1 MRFRCYYALL
11 FVMTLGL
18 LSSCVSRKKIVYFQ
32 DIEKLAQNSSIAKP
46 SLTIKPNDL
55 LGIAVS
61 AATLEAA
68 RPFNVITEAR
78 PTTEGTGMTTAN
90 NTQQLSY
97 LVDSEGNINF
107 PELGT
112 IAVLGLTPKELRE
125 QLTERLTAYIK
136 DPIVTIRLL
145 NFSIS
150 VLGEVERPG
159 TYSISDEK
167 ISITEALG
175 MAGDLTIYGRR
186 DNVLVIRENG
196 DTKSY
201 AYLDFRS
208 SDLMDSEYYYLKQ
221 NDVIYVEPNNAQ
233 RQSAAFNRNAGVYV
247 SIASLL
253 LSVIVLITR

>member
-18 LSSCVSRKKIVYFQ
+18 LSSCVSREKIVYFQ
-32 DIEKLAQNSSIAKP
+32 DIEKLGQNSSMVKP
-46 SLTIKPNDL
+46 SLTFKPNDL
-55 LGIAVS
+55 VSIVVS
-61 AATLEAA
+61 AATLEAS
-68 RPFNVITEAR
+68 RPFNLFMEAR
-78 PTTEGTGMTTAN
+78 PLAGSSDFGTNMI
-90 NTQQLSY
+90 QQIGY
-97 LVDSEGNINF
+97 LVDKDGNIDF

-112 IAVLGLTPKELRE
+112 INIAGLTPLELKT
-125 QLTERLTAYIK
+125 QLTEQLTAYIK

-145 NFSIS
+145 NFTIS
-150 VLGEVERPG
+150 VLGEVLRPG
-159 TYSISDEK
+159 TYPISNDK
-167 ISITEALG
+167 ISITEAIGL
-175 MAGDLTIYGRR
+175 AGDLTIYGRR

-208 SDLMDSEYYYLKQ
+208 ADLMDSEYYYLKQ
-221 NDVIYVEPNNAQ
+221 NDVIYVEPNTAQ
-233 RQSAAFNRNAGVYV
+233 RQSASFNRNAGVYI